1 MTDDESIIKKGT
13 GICLF
18 CGNSL
23 KNNALEIPDA
33 QKVIILTLEAYN
45 QQRTI
50 LKGPELWVCHTC
62 AKQIAVNAAD
72 HAQRFNDAE

>member
-18 CGNSL
+18 CGSDL
-23 KNNALEIPDA
+23 QNNALEIPDA

-50 LKGPELWVCHTC
+50 LKGPELWVCHRC